1 MESCFRPKTCQ
12 YTCCL
17 TKSLHQL
24 TAVQG
29 KTIGAPVTPRRGMN
43 STTDFPLLGWEEVL
57 ERRRC
62 ISYHLISP
70 LTTFFFHQLVHFIFV
85 PGVLLGKFLTAGPP
99 YAKPGSW
106 ALSCSLPK
114 SISGVPFLT
123 PDPPVLRH
131 GGQQHW
137 AATCTRSELKHLQ

>member
-1 MESCFRPKTCQ
+1 
-12 YTCCL
+12 
-17 TKSLHQL
+17 
-24 TAVQG
+24 
-29 KTIGAPVTPRRGMN
+29 MN

-62 ISYHLISP
+62 
-70 LTTFFFHQLVHFIFV
+70 
-85 PGVLLGKFLTAGPP
+85 KFLTAGPP